1 MDAQKVLYD
10 LMNYGL
16 MPEDFG
22 GDVQVA
28 MISARTG
35 EGIEDL
41 LDKIAVQAE
50 IMDLRAP
57 SDCPAQGVVVESR
70 VRKGV
75 GPVATVLV
83 QKGTL
88 RVGDLVL
95 AGGAYGKVKKL
106 MLSGSSGGSRGR
118 GGSGSEM
125 EVSEC
130 GPSTPVHVRGCV
142 IRVKAHYAALFTN
155 IYY

>member
-1 MDAQKVLYD
+1 MQVDKEGVDPQKVLFD

-16 MPEDFG
+16 MPEEFG

-35 EGIEDL
+35 EGVEDL

-57 SDCPAQGVVVESR
+57 TDGPAQGVVVESR
-70 VRKGV
+70 VRKGM
-75 GPVATVLV
+75 GAVATVLV

-88 RVGDLVL
+88 HVGDLML
-95 AGGAYGKVKKL
+95 AGGAYGKIKRL
-106 MLSGSSGGSRGR
+106 LLSGSTSGSGPSGG
-118 GGSGSEM
+118 GGASSGA
-125 EVSEC
+125 EVEVKEC
-130 GPSTPVHVRGCV
+130 GPSTPVHVRIV
-142 IRVKAHYAALFTN
+142 
-155 IYY
+155 

>member
-1 MDAQKVLYD
+1 VDTCAQIDKEGVDAQKVLYD

-16 MPEDFG
+16 VPEEFG

-57 SDCPAQGVVVESR
+57 TNCPAQGVVVESR

-75 GPVATVLV
+75 GPVATMLV
-83 QKGTL
+83 QKGML

-95 AGGAYGKVKKL
+95 AGGSYGKVKKL
-106 MLSGSSGGSRGR
+106 LIAGSSGGPRAGT
-118 GGSGSEM
+118 GSEID
-125 EVSEC
+125 VSEC
-130 GPSTPVHVRGCV
+130 GPSTPVHVRDYIC
-142 IRVKAHYAALFTN
+142 LNT
-155 IYY
+155 